1 MAAFSEFGVTQEDMF
16 ACVAVELGRAQVDDE
31 AFSIELEEFWNC
43 TIENSLLKDLDKILL
58 IAYFCESFIVRYI
71 FRD

>member
-1 MAAFSEFGVTQEDMF
+1 MAAFFEFGVIQEDMF
-16 ACVAVELGRAQVDDE
+16 ACVAVELGRARVDDE
-31 AFSIELEEFWNC
+31 AFSIEVEDFWNC
-43 TIENSLLKDLDKILL
+43 TIENSLLKDLDKLQL